1 MKNTASFEPK
11 MLHPEQVSE
20 QNADEKPWLRQRNEP
35 AIWFMRFKRYLD
47 LGPKRSL
54 RKAVVDEPDT
64 QKVVKGVKK
73 QAEAKKSLSDVS
85 VPGAWSRASKTWRWV
100 ERAEAYDLDQ
110 IVKQASQIRSMVSS
124 APYTSKAYR
133 IINLDYVARLLRD
146 QLKLKAKM
154 ALVDYLAIT
163 ARYQSV
169 MQQIAKE
176 MQGLD
181 EATLQVCDA
190 SAMLTIRQ
198 ELLEEE
204 YAKKMQGADDVDK
217 FIAQLDSEIERRK
230 IEKRRP

>member
-1 MKNTASFEPK
+1 MKNTANFEPK

-20 QNADEKPWLRQRNEP
+20 QNADEQPWLRQRNEP

-64 QKVVKGVKK
+64 EKATRGNKK
-73 QAEAKKSLSDVS
+73 QTEAKKNLSDVS

-110 IVKQASQIRSMVSS
+110 IVKQASQIRSTVSS
-124 APYTSKAYR
+124 APYSSKAYR
-133 IINLDYVARLLRD
+133 ILNLDKMARHLRD
-146 QLKLKAKM
+146 QLKVGMPL
-154 ALVDYLAIT
+154 DTYLAIT

-169 MQQIAKE
+169 IQQIAKE

-204 YAKKMQGADDVDK
+204 CAKKMQGAADVDK
-217 FIAQLDSEIERRK
+217 LIAQLEREEKRRK

>member
-11 MLHPEQVSE
+11 MLHPEQVSAE
-20 QNADEKPWLRQRNEP
+20 KADEKPWLRQRNEP
-35 AIWFMRFKRYLD
+35 AIWYMRFKRYLD

-54 RKAVVDEPDT
+54 RKAIADEPDT
-64 QKVVKGVKK
+64 QKVAKGVKK
-73 QAEAKKSLSDVS
+73 QVEAKKSLSDVS

-110 IVKQASQIRSMVSS
+110 VAKQASQIRGMVSS

-133 IINLDYVARLLRD
+133 ILKLDFVARLLRD
-146 QLKLKAKM
+146 QLKAGMTL
-154 ALVDYLAIT
+154 DTCLAVT

-169 MQQIAKE
+169 LQQIAKE

-204 YAKKMQGADDVDK
+204 CAKKMQGAADVDK
-217 FIAQLDSEIERRK
+217 FIAQLEREEERRK

>member
-20 QNADEKPWLRQRNEP
+20 QNADEQPWLRQRNEP

-47 LGPKRSL
+47 MGPKRSL
-54 RKAVVDEPDT
+54 RALVAAESGT
-64 QKVVKGVKK
+64 QVNTKEGKK
-73 QAEAKKSLSDVS
+73 LSDVS
-85 VPGAWSRASKTWRWV
+85 VPRAWRRASKTWRWV

-110 IVKQASQIRSMVSS
+110 TVKQASQIRSMVSS

-181 EATLQVCDA
+181 ETTLQVCDA

-204 YAKKMQGADDVDK
+204 CAKKMQGADDVDK